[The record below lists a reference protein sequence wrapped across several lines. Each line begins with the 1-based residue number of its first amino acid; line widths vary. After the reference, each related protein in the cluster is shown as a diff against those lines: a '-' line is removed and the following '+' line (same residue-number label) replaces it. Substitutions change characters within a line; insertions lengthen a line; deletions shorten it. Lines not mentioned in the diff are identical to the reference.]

1 MAPTVSTIYRSQVVY
16 VYGVANGKLIGC
28 HVVAS
33 HRLRNLPNHEML
45 SIASFRA
52 LPCAALR
59 ASVVDVDVR
68 SFITLGNAH
77 PSFIIFPV
85 FPSNKATLPSTA
97 EAGQTTSHAP
107 SQSAPSDT
115 VNVVVFQL
123 VSVISIVCTFQ
134 AVVSVI
140 VEIQFPVAQVG
151 HCGHVAPVA
160 HVAPFSH
167 FSPCGHCGH

>member
-1 MAPTVSTIYRSQVVY
+1 
-16 VYGVANGKLIGC
+16 
-28 HVVAS
+28 
-33 HRLRNLPNHEML
+33 ML

-59 ASVVDVDVR
+59 ASVVDVDDR
-68 SFITLGNAH
+68 LFITLGNAP

-97 EAGQTTSHAP
+97 EFGHTTSHAHSP
-107 SQSAPSDT
+107 SAPSET
-115 VNVVVFQL
+115 VNCVVFQL
-123 VSVISIVCTFQ
+123 VSVIVTVCVFP

-140 VEIQFPVAQVG
+140 VDIQFPVAPVG

-160 HVAPFSH
+160 HVSQVSPC
-167 FSPCGHCGH
+167 SPCGHCSP